1 MNTLILDGKPVRDA
15 MIARLKEE
23 TGTRIHKPA
32 LAVVTVGDDP
42 ASKIY
47 VGIKERTCHEIGFG
61 FRKFMFGADAS
72 LADIVTCI
80 KELNTDPTMSGIIVQ
95 IPLPQAL
102 WGTENAIVSAVDPEK
117 DVDGLHPSTIG
128 GISVKPDIA
137 NDELLLPP
145 TPMGVVRLL
154 EYYHIPISG
163 KHVVILWRSALVG
176 KPLSLLMLSRDATV
190 TVCHSK
196 TEDVQAITKTADI
209 LISSVGKP
217 HTVTPDMVKPGAVVV
232 DVGIIQLADG
242 VVGDVEY
249 AEVSRVA
256 SAITPVPGG
265 VGPMTI
271 VCLMENVMKAYKNQ
285 GKKLGM
291 DRSGERS

>member
-1 MNTLILDGKPVRDA
+1 MNSTLILDGKPVRDA
-15 MIARLKEE
+15 MIAHLKNE
-23 TGTRIHKPA
+23 TLGLVEKPA

-61 FRKFMFGADAS
+61 FRKFMFGSDAS
-72 LADIVTCI
+72 LADIIACI
-80 KELNTDPTMSGIIVQ
+80 TQLNTDPTMSGIIVQ

-102 WGTENAIVSAVDPEK
+102 WGTEQMIVSAVDPGK

-128 GISVKPDIA
+128 AISVKPDIG
-137 NDELLLPP
+137 NDRLLLPP
-145 TPMGVVRLL
+145 TPIGVVRLL
-154 EYYHIPISG
+154 EYYHIPIAG
-163 KHVVILWRSALVG
+163 KHVVILGRSSLVG
-176 KPLSLLMLSRDATV
+176 KPLSFLMLSRDATV
-190 TVCHSK
+190 TVCHTK
-196 TEDVQAITKTADI
+196 TEDIASIARTADI

-249 AEVSRVA
+249 TGVSNVA

-271 VCLMENVMKAYKNQ
+271 ACLMENVMKAYRLQ
-285 GKKLGM
+285 H
-291 DRSGERS
+291 R